1 MSGAP
6 MPGTCTYFAR
16 TVCVGGAWRCLRVD
30 ECTKRDCGALYAP
43 TAPTGN
49 VPPTSLPWGFL
60 AVVSS
65 VASLLPS
72 PADVSGGSAS
82 TWDGEAATASDT
94 RPPLRA
100 PKASAPR
107 PPSGTFIL
115 RATTLRPAPRR
126 GVGCGFRD
134 LASSAAAVA
143 ARTPMGDGTIALRRL
158 ASDGDKACDRA
169 VSTSGRAAAVLLVS
183 CGCAVVVPD
192 L

>member
-1 MSGAP
+1 MH
-6 MPGTCTYFAR
+6 GTCTYFAR
-16 TVCVGGAWRCLRVD
+16 TVWVGGAWRRLRVD
-30 ECTKRDCGALYAP
+30 ECTKRDSGALYAP

-49 VPPTSLPWGFL
+49 VPSASLPWGFL

-65 VASLLPS
+65 VASLPS

-82 TWDGEAATASDT
+82 TRDGEAATSSDT
-94 RPPLRA
+94 RPPRRA

-143 ARTPMGDGTIALRRL
+143 ARTPMGDGTIALSRL